1 MLSSSSVEK
10 ERWDCG
16 ILSNLGFRISGEKR
30 QEKQGRLVRFW
41 LKGLKDM
48 EVKQF
53 WRELLG
59 LEKTG
64 GRNQDNRRMHQRG
77 ISEMKR
83 VRVMIMCK
91 VWLGWGC

>member
-1 MLSSSSVEK
+1 MLSSSSAET

-16 ILSNLGFRISGEKR
+16 ILSNWCFRISGEDR

-41 LKGLKDM
+41 LKGLTDM

-53 WRELLG
+53 WTELLG

-77 ISEMKR
+77 ISEMKW

-91 VWLGWGC
+91 VWPGWGC

>member
-59 LEKTG
+59 LEKNW
-64 GRNQDNRRMHQRG
+64 REKPR
-77 ISEMKR
+77 
-83 VRVMIMCK
+83 
-91 VWLGWGC
+91 